1 MVKSPEISLG
11 GRFWARWGRSGMG
24 WDVLISDSN
33 DDSLYKRNL
42 VTHFAK
48 NVVWSGAK
56 KASWF
61 AQEGI
66 LYIHY
71 VCTKKHKIAERS
83 HQEQSNT
90 GPLVV
95 HGSQLSA
102 QLFCQQHR
110 HQKELEFGRQ
120 QIGKFINKVPNKAV
134 HNKCAIR
141 GPCVDLRMHM
151 GMIPLSFARCCRSS
165 WAVWRGSFGILT
177 QPDFLSIH
185 FTDTATPNWIK
196 SKSWKP
202 GFYLT
207 TKIEEKIIS
216 IYSRFHHFSH
226 LEVVFATDHPG
237 ACQEETHM
245 LMTQLRGEIAAELR
259 QMHRQE
265 LNNFSL
271 QKLGR
276 DWLEPPIG

>member
-1 MVKSPEISLG
+1 MIVFIQEKPSYTLCQKRGLVRCKKSMICPG
-11 GRFWARWGRSGMG
+11 GHIVHSCTLR
-24 WDVLISDSN
+24 
-33 DDSLYKRNL
+33 LYKETSNCWTLPSRT
-42 VTHFAK
+42 VRH
-48 NVVWSGAK
+48 WSVGGTWLAALSSAPGAFK
-56 KASWF
+56 KCQIWHWKSF
-61 AQEGI
+61 
-66 LYIHY
+66 
-71 VCTKKHKIAERS
+71 
-83 HQEQSNT
+83 
-90 GPLVV
+90 
-95 HGSQLSA
+95 
-102 QLFCQQHR
+102 FCQQHR

-151 GMIPLSFARCCRSS
+151 EMIPLSFARCCRSS

-276 DWLEPPIG
+276 DWLEQPIG